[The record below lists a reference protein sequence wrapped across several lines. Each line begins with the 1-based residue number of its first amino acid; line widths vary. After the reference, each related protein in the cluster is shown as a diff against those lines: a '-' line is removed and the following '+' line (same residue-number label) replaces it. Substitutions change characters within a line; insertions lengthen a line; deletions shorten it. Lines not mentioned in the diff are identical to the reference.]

1 MKFAWNLRRLIMI
14 SEGMKAPDFSLV
26 DAEGKIWT
34 LADFFGHTFVLYFYP
49 RDETPGCTIEACGFR
64 DHYGDFEKR
73 GVRVVGVSPDS
84 QASHAKFAK
93 RHSLPFI
100 LLADPEKKTLSDY
113 GAFGE
118 KVMYGRKMLGVIRS
132 TFVIDGK
139 GVVVKVFPKVTPLE
153 HAKQILS
160 IL

>member
-1 MKFAWNLRRLIMI
+1 MI
-14 SEGMKAPDFSLV
+14 TEGMKAPDFSLA

-34 LADFFGHTFVLYFYP
+34 LADFSGHTFVLYFYP
-49 RDETPGCTIEACGFR
+49 RDSTPGCTIEACSFR
-64 DHYGDFEKR
+64 DSYGDFERR

-84 QASHAKFAK
+84 RDSHAKFAK
-93 RHSLPFI
+93 KHLLPF
-100 LLADPEKKTLSDY
+100 LLLSDPEKKTLLEY

-139 GVVVKVFPKVTPLE
+139 GIVVKVFPKVTPLE

>member
-1 MKFAWNLRRLIMI
+1 MI

-26 DAEGKIWT
+26 DAEGKTWT
-34 LADFFGHTFVLYFYP
+34 LADFSGSTFVLYFYP
-49 RDETPGCTIEACGFR
+49 RDNTPGCTIEACGFR
-64 DHYGDFEKR
+64 DNYGEFEKR

-84 QASHAKFAK
+84 QDSHAKFAK
-93 RHSLPFI
+93 RHALPFI
-100 LLADPEKKTLSDY
+100 LLADPEKKALAAY
-113 GAFGE
+113 GAYGE
-118 KVMYGRKMLGVIRS
+118 KTMYGRKMLGVIRS

-139 GVVVKVFPKVTPLE
+139 GVVAKVFPKVTPLE

>member
-1 MKFAWNLRRLIMI
+1 L
-14 SEGMKAPDFSLV
+14 
-26 DAEGKIWT
+26 
-34 LADFFGHTFVLYFYP
+34 
-49 RDETPGCTIEACGFR
+49 
-64 DHYGDFEKR
+64 
-73 GVRVVGVSPDS
+73 
-84 QASHAKFAK
+84 
-93 RHSLPFI
+93 LPFI
-100 LLADPEKKTLSDY
+100 LLSDPDKKTLSEY

-139 GVVVKVFPKVTPLE
+139 GIVIKVFPKVTPLE